1 MPFAKIDATARVLP
15 RVLAKS
21 LNKHCKRKML
31 RVRKTYYSLHL
42 AESFISEYCSIYVR
56 QPRYLALTFLIPQQ
70 PERGNREK
78 SHESSTQKETRMRGG
93 AIMESSLAG
102 LYREVASSFP
112 RRRCRCSNSLFK
124 IVESKKCCYHGAVGL
139 CVNKFSCNFSAKKTL
154 PRIFYYLTMTFF
166 SCKMFEAYLI
176 KFLRFSRE
184 ECNVF
189 ADLFLEQTIYFM
201 SVDFVNQHVFFCC
214 SIYIEI
220 AQNSR
225 EEYNGLADLL
235 F

>member
-70 PERGNREK
+70 PESKLSIWGSREK
-78 SHESSTQKETRMRGG
+78 SRQSSTQKETRMRGG
-93 AIMESSLAG
+93 AIMESSLTG

-124 IVESKKCCYHGAVGL
+124 IVECKKCCYHGAVGL
-139 CVNKFSCNFSAKKTL
+139 CVNKFSCNCSAKKTL

-166 SCKMFEAYLI
+166 SCKMFEAYPI

-201 SVDFVNQHVFFCC
+201 HSYQRRLVMKSGKHQ
-214 SIYIEI
+214 
-220 AQNSR
+220 
-225 EEYNGLADLL
+225 
-235 F
+235 